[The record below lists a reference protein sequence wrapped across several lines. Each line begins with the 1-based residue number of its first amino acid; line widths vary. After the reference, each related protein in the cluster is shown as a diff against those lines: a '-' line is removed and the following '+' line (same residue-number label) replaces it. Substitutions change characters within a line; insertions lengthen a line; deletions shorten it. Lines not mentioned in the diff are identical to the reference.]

1 MWSQV
6 YADPGGAS
14 IDQREL
20 DQFERLG
27 EDWWSE
33 KGPMRPLHRMNP
45 VRVRWM
51 RDAMIDHFAA
61 LDGSERDPD
70 SLASLA
76 GLSIL
81 DIGCGG
87 GILCEPLSRLGADV
101 LGIDPA
107 QGNIDIARA
116 HAEETGA
123 PAKYR
128 AVTAE
133 DLAIEGAR
141 FDVVCAMEVVEH
153 VVNPAAFIKTACSM
167 VKPGGLFF
175 CSTLNRTAKSFALA
189 IVGAEYVLR
198 WVPPGHSSMGE
209 VRHAGRTGGRDQGR
223 WPRPLCAVWR
233 ELQPAARYMGY
244 IARPRRELH
253 DRGAQADA
261 DGVNC
266 WRRVRR
272 DPRPTGAAPPRPRR

>member
-1 MWSQV
+1 MEAGMAMQTS
-6 YADPGGAS
+6 GGAS
-14 IDQREL
+14 VDQREL

-27 EDWWSE
+27 AEWWSE
-33 KGPMRPLHRMNP
+33 SGPMRPLHRMNP

-51 RDAMIDHFAA
+51 RDAMIEHFAG
-61 LDGSERDPD
+61 LDGAERDP
-70 SLASLA
+70 ASLRSLE

-101 LGIDPA
+101 LGIDPGEA
-107 QGNIDIARA
+107 NIAIARA

-123 PAKYR
+123 PAQYR
-128 AVTAE
+128 ATTAE
-133 DLAIEGAR
+133 TLAAEGAR

-153 VVNPAAFIKTACSM
+153 VVDPAAFIATAASM

-198 WVPPGHSSMGE
+198 WVAPGTHQWE
-209 VRHAGRTGGRDQGR
+209 KFITPDELEDAITAAGLDLFALSGVSYNPLRDSWDTSR
-223 WPRPLCAVWR
+223 DL
-233 ELQPAARYMGY
+233 
-244 IARPRRELH
+244 
-253 DRGAQADA
+253 
-261 DGVNC
+261 GVNYMVVA
-266 WRRVRR
+266 RRLMQM
-272 DPRPTGAAPPRPRR
+272 A

>member
-1 MWSQV
+1 MQT
-6 YADPGGAS
+6 PGSAS
-14 IDQREL
+14 VDQREL

-27 EDWWSE
+27 AQWWSE
-33 KGPMRPLHRMNP
+33 TGPMRPLHRMNP

-70 SLASLA
+70 SLRSLE

-87 GILCEPLSRLGADV
+87 GILSEPLSRLGADV

-107 QGNIDIARA
+107 AGNIEVARA

-123 PAKYR
+123 PARYR

-133 DLAIEGAR
+133 DLAAEGAR

-153 VVNPAAFIKTACSM
+153 VVDPAAFVATACSM

-175 CSTLNRTAKSFALA
+175 AATLNRTAKSFALA
-189 IVGAEYVLR
+189 IVGAEFVLR
-198 WVPPGHSSMGE
+198 WVAPGTHQWEKFVTPDELEDAIAAAGLDL
-209 VRHAGRTGGRDQGR
+209 HALSGVSYNPLRDSWDTSR
-223 WPRPLCAVWR
+223 DLDVNYMVV
-233 ELQPAARYMGY
+233 ARRLMQM
-244 IARPRRELH
+244 A
-253 DRGAQADA
+253 
-261 DGVNC
+261 
-266 WRRVRR
+266 
-272 DPRPTGAAPPRPRR
+272 

>member
-1 MWSQV
+1 MTS
-6 YADPGGAS
+6 GHAS
-14 IDQREL
+14 VDQREL

-27 EDWWSE
+27 AQWWSE

-61 LDGSERDPD
+61 PDGSPRDPE
-70 SLASLA
+70 SLRSLE

-87 GILCEPLSRLGADV
+87 GILSEPLSRLGADV

-107 QGNIDIARA
+107 AGNIDIARA
-116 HAEETGA
+116 HAQETGA
-123 PAKYR
+123 PANYR

-133 DLAIEGAR
+133 DLAAEGAR

-153 VVNPAAFIKTACSM
+153 VLHPAAFIATACSM

-175 CSTLNRTAKSFALA
+175 AATLNRTAKSFALA

-198 WVPPGHSSMGE
+198 WVAPGTHQWE
-209 VRHAGRTGGRDQGR
+209 KFVTPAELEDAIVAAGLDLYALTGVSYNPLRDNWDTSR
-223 WPRPLCAVWR
+223 DLDVNYMVV
-233 ELQPAARYMGY
+233 ARRLMQM
-244 IARPRRELH
+244 A
-253 DRGAQADA
+253 
-261 DGVNC
+261 
-266 WRRVRR
+266 
-272 DPRPTGAAPPRPRR
+272 

>member
-1 MWSQV
+1 MQT
-6 YADPGGAS
+6 PGAPS

-27 EDWWSE
+27 AQWWSE

-61 LDGSERDPD
+61 LDGGERDPD
-70 SLASLA
+70 SLRSLE

-107 QGNIDIARA
+107 QGNIDIATA
-116 HAEETGA
+116 HGEETGA

-128 AVTAE
+128 AVSAE
-133 DLAIEGAR
+133 DLAAEGAR

-153 VVNPAAFIKTACSM
+153 VVNPAAFIATAASM

-189 IVGAEYVLR
+189 IVGAEYILR
-198 WVPPGHSSMGE
+198 WVAPGTHQWEKFITPGE
-209 VRHAGRTGGRDQGR
+209 LEDAIKAAGLDLYALSGVSYNPLRDNWDTSR
-223 WPRPLCAVWR
+223 DLDVNYMVV
-233 ELQPAARYMGY
+233 ARRLRQV
-244 IARPRRELH
+244 A
-253 DRGAQADA
+253 
-261 DGVNC
+261 
-266 WRRVRR
+266 
-272 DPRPTGAAPPRPRR
+272 

>member
-1 MWSQV
+1 MQTTG
-6 YADPGGAS
+6 DAS
-14 IDQREL
+14 VDQREL

-27 EDWWSE
+27 AQWWSE
-33 KGPMRPLHRMNP
+33 TGPMRPLHRMNP

-51 RDAMIDHFAA
+51 RDAMMDHFAA

-70 SLASLA
+70 SLKSLE

-107 QGNIDIARA
+107 QGNIEIAQA
-116 HAEETGA
+116 HAEETAA

-133 DLAIEGAR
+133 DLATEGAR

-198 WVPPGHSSMGE
+198 WVPPGTHQWEKFVTPGE
-209 VRHAGRTGGRDQGR
+209 LEDAIKAAGLDLYALSGVSYNPLRDTWDTSR
-223 WPRPLCAVWR
+223 DLDVN
-233 ELQPAARYMGY
+233 YMVV
-244 IARPRRELH
+244 
-253 DRGAQADA
+253 AQRLMQMA
-261 DGVNC
+261 
-266 WRRVRR
+266 
-272 DPRPTGAAPPRPRR
+272 

>member
-1 MWSQV
+1 MQT
-6 YADPGGAS
+6 PGSAS
-14 IDQREL
+14 VDQREL

-27 EDWWSE
+27 AQWWSE

-61 LDGSERDPD
+61 LDGSARDPD
-70 SLASLA
+70 SLRSLE
-76 GLSIL
+76 GLSLL

-107 QGNIDIARA
+107 PGNIAIARA
-116 HAEETGA
+116 HGEETGA
-123 PAKYR
+123 PAQYR

-133 DLAIEGAR
+133 DLAAEGAR

-153 VVNPAAFIKTACSM
+153 VVDPAAFIATAASM

-175 CSTLNRTAKSFALA
+175 CSTINRTAKSFALA
-189 IVGAEYVLR
+189 IVGAEYILR
-198 WVPPGHSSMGE
+198 WVAPGTHQWE
-209 VRHAGRTGGRDQGR
+209 KFITPAELEDAIKAAGLDLYALSGVSYNPLRDSWDTSR
-223 WPRPLCAVWR
+223 DLDVNYMVV
-233 ELQPAARYMGY
+233 ARRLMQM
-244 IARPRRELH
+244 A
-253 DRGAQADA
+253 
-261 DGVNC
+261 
-266 WRRVRR
+266 
-272 DPRPTGAAPPRPRR
+272 

>member
-1 MWSQV
+1 MQTT
-6 YADPGGAS
+6 GGAS
-14 IDQREL
+14 VDPREL

-27 EDWWSE
+27 AEWWSE

-45 VRVRWM
+45 VRVRWI

-61 LDGSERDPD
+61 LDGSERDPE
-70 SLASLA
+70 SLRSLD

-87 GILCEPLSRLGADV
+87 GILCEPLSRMGADV

-107 QGNIDIARA
+107 QGNIDVARA

-133 DLAIEGAR
+133 DLAIEDAR

-153 VVNPAAFIKTACSM
+153 VRDPAAFIATACSM

-198 WVPPGHSSMGE
+198 WVPPGTHQWEKFVTPGE
-209 VRHAGRTGGRDQGR
+209 LEDAITAAGLDLYALSGVSYNPLRDTWDTSR
-223 WPRPLCAVWR
+223 DLDVN
-233 ELQPAARYMGY
+233 YMVV
-244 IARPRRELH
+244 
-253 DRGAQADA
+253 AQRLMQMA
-261 DGVNC
+261 
-266 WRRVRR
+266 
-272 DPRPTGAAPPRPRR
+272 

>member
-1 MWSQV
+1 MQT
-6 YADPGGAS
+6 PGGAS

-133 DLAIEGAR
+133 DLAGEDAR
-141 FDVVCAMEVVEH
+141 FDVVSAMEVVEH

-198 WVPPGHSSMGE
+198 WVPPGTHQWEKFVTPGE
-209 VRHAGRTGGRDQGR
+209 LEDAIKAAGLDLYALSGVSYNPLRDSWDTSR
-223 WPRPLCAVWR
+223 DLDVNYMVV
-233 ELQPAARYMGY
+233 ARRLMQM
-244 IARPRRELH
+244 A
-253 DRGAQADA
+253 
-261 DGVNC
+261 
-266 WRRVRR
+266 
-272 DPRPTGAAPPRPRR
+272 

>member
-1 MWSQV
+1 MQTSGSASV
-6 YADPGGAS
+6 DP
-14 IDQREL
+14 REL

-27 EDWWSE
+27 DQWWSE
-33 KGPMRPLHRMNP
+33 TGPMRPLHRMNP

-61 LDGSERDPD
+61 FDGSERDPD
-70 SLASLA
+70 SLRSLE
-76 GLSIL
+76 GLSVL

-87 GILCEPLSRLGADV
+87 GILSEPLSRLGADV

-107 QGNIDIARA
+107 AGNIEIARA

-123 PAKYR
+123 PATYR

-133 DLAIEGAR
+133 DLAAEGAR

-153 VVNPAAFIKTACSM
+153 VIDPAAFVATACSM

-175 CSTLNRTAKSFALA
+175 AATLNRTAKSFALA

-198 WVPPGHSSMGE
+198 WVAPGTHQWEKFVTPVELEDAIVAAGLDLYALAG
-209 VRHAGRTGGRDQGR
+209 VRYNPLRDTWDTSR
-223 WPRPLCAVWR
+223 DLDVNYMVV
-233 ELQPAARYMGY
+233 ARRLMQ
-244 IARPRRELH
+244 IA
-253 DRGAQADA
+253 
-261 DGVNC
+261 
-266 WRRVRR
+266 
-272 DPRPTGAAPPRPRR
+272 